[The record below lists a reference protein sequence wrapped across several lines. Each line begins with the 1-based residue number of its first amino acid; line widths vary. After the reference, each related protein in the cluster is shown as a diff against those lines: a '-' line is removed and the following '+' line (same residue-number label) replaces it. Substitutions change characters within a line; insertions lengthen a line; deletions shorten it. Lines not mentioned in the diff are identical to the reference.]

1 MLKKTTVIALTGLT
15 FFLGAKNAMAY
26 EVQPNDTLSEIAI
39 KHGITLEEIV
49 ELNPQIK
56 NINLIYPKQVINTG
70 GEGVTNQ
77 IPTTTVKAVET
88 EKVGKAVTNFSNYE
102 VDLLA
107 RLVRAE
113 AESEPYTGK
122 VAVAEVVLN
131 RLNSPQFPNT
141 IEGVIYAKNQFTPVS
156 NGSINRKADS
166 ESVQAVYEALKG
178 TNYTNG
184 ALFFYDPVYATS
196 RWLDSRPTATVIGG
210 HTFKY

>member
-1 MLKKTTVIALTGLT
+1 MLKKATVIALTGLT
-15 FFLGAKNAMAY
+15 FFLGAKNVMAY
-26 EVQPNDTLSEIAI
+26 EVQPNDTLTEIAV
-39 KHGITLEEIV
+39 KHGLTLKEIV

-56 NINLIYPKQVINTG
+56 NINLIYPKQVINTKG
-70 GEGVTNQ
+70 SGVVNQ
-77 IPTTTVKAVET
+77 IPTKTVQP
-88 EKVGKAVTNFSNYE
+88 EKVGKAATNFSNYE
-102 VDLLA
+102 IDLLA

-113 AESEPYTGK
+113 AESEPYLGK

-131 RLNSPQFPNT
+131 RVNNSQFPNT
-141 IEGVIYAKNQFTPVS
+141 ITDVIYARNQFTPVV